1 MAKKK
6 SISGKI
12 SLYASTREKK
22 ASSTRNYSSKSDR
35 NRIIEHWKKLY
46 RLDRKNY
53 YVIQIEPDVN

>member
-1 MAKKK
+1 VN
-6 SISGKI
+6 GKI

-22 ASSTRNYSSKSDR
+22 ASATRNYSSKSDR